1 MDVLGIDIGG
11 SGIKGA
17 IVNTGN
23 GELLTERQRLDTPP
37 HATPDGIASTVAELA
52 RHFNW
57 HGPIGC
63 GFPAAIQQGVA
74 RTAANIH
81 KSFVGTDVARLFS
94 EQSGNPCY
102 LLNDADAA
110 GMAEMAFGAGKG
122 LPGVVLLVT
131 IGTGLGTALFSDGQL
146 LPNTELGH
154 IILPNGLEGE
164 HHASDAVRKAED
176 LNWKKWGKRFN
187 DYLMH
192 MEALFWPD
200 TIILGGGSSKK
211 FDKFAEYLTVRAKV
225 TPAAALN
232 QAGIIGAACYAA
244 ARHKRADLTRQPA

>member
-17 IVNTGN
+17 IVDSRS
-23 GELLTERQRLDTPP
+23 GELLSERQRFDTPEG
-37 HATPDGIASTVAELA
+37 ATPDAVAATVAALVT
-52 RHFNW
+52 HFNW
-57 HGPIGC
+57 RGPIGC

-81 KSFVGTDVARLFS
+81 KSFVGTDVVKLLS
-94 EQSGNPCY
+94 ERTGCASY
-102 LLNDADAA
+102 VVNDADAA
-110 GMAEMAFGAGKG
+110 GMAEMACGAGKG
-122 LPGVVLLVT
+122 RKGVVLMVT

-154 IILPNGLEGE
+154 IILANGQEGE
-164 HHASDAVRKAED
+164 RWASDAVRKNED

-187 DYLMH
+187 DYLMQ

-200 TIILGGGSSKK
+200 TIILGGGTSKK
-211 FDKFAEYLTVRAKV
+211 FDKFAELLSVRAEV
-225 TPAAALN
+225 IPAAALN
-232 QAGIIGAACYAA
+232 QAGIIGAALYAA
-244 ARHKRADLTRQPA
+244 HHHKLLDLTRQPA